1 MMVSDI
7 QTLPELESTVKYA
20 PKFTSPLKIEE
31 LLKKGLALTQ
41 IAKLCNISVTAV
53 RGLIERNNI
62 DPIDTEVYKKNR
74 ADTLA
79 SVQRRLLNNI
89 SQADIKKSGLRDK
102 VVAVGILYDKER
114 LERGQSTENVSI
126 DGALRSIHSQLFAL
140 PDPAIDI
147 TPSNK
152 KRNNAKQ
159 KR

>member
-1 MMVSDI
+1 
-7 QTLPELESTVKYA
+7 
-20 PKFTSPLKIEE
+20 
-31 LLKKGLALTQ
+31 
-41 IAKLCNISVTAV
+41 
-53 RGLIERNNI
+53 
-62 DPIDTEVYKKNR
+62 
-74 ADTLA
+74 
-79 SVQRRLLNNI
+79 VQRRLLNNI

-152 KRNNAKQ
+152 KRKYAKQ